1 MGGLVFS
8 RTWRWP
14 VPVALPKEDPRPL
27 PSSPLA
33 WGSPRHPRPLP
44 ARPVPEPGVPFSWIC
59 PVPAR
64 FGGTAGRPRVGWLQT
79 GPPGPLDS
87 VVGSRHFPQRLRCQC

>member
-8 RTWRWP
+8 RSWWWL

-27 PSSPLA
+27 PCSPLA
-33 WGSPRHPRPLP
+33 WGSPRQPRLLP
-44 ARPVPEPGVPFSWIC
+44 ARPVPEPGVPFSWIW

-64 FGGTAGRPRVGWLQT
+64 FGGTAGRPLWAGCRL
-79 GPPGPLDS
+79 GPQAPGTAWRAADIFRS
-87 VVGSRHFPQRLRCQC
+87 V